1 LYDGKARVVNE
12 IAENL
17 GGSMRPALSTVFAT
31 RGGGGEALAPSAIV
45 DVCLRAEASA
55 VVLDASLRPA
65 LYEPLVSELERRGD
79 ELPVL
84 AIEGPGP
91 TATRPGARE
100 PALTASDR
108 DEARAA
114 LDAAILQ
121 VRRAGELRAPF
132 VIVRLGDVEAV
143 AADWSHARDQFLR
156 GALDASLAQ
165 RMMQARDAAAER
177 ALDGA
182 ARALERLARE
192 AERAGAVLLVRNG
205 RRYVDVP
212 SPRELDR
219 LRAEL
224 AGAPLLPAGDVAAA
238 HLTDVMG
245 FVPLALTLA
254 AYRDAPL
261 WYWGDACGP
270 VGALAPGRGIVDLAA
285 ARAALGKQTRL
296 AFSPWAGL
304 TVDEVVESMERF

>member
-1 LYDGKARVVNE
+1 
-12 IAENL
+12 
-17 GGSMRPALSTVFAT
+17 MRPALSTVFASA
-31 RGGGGEALAPSAIV
+31 RQGQDAALAPPAIV
-45 DVCLRAEASA
+45 DVCLRAEAGA
-55 VVLDASLRPA
+55 VVLDGALRPA
-65 LYEPLVSELERRGD
+65 LYEPLVRELERRGD

-84 AIEGPGP
+84 ALEAPCP

-100 PALTASDR
+100 PALTAADR

-114 LDAAILQ
+114 LEAALAT

-132 VIVRLGDVEAV
+132 VVVRLGDVEGA
-143 AADWSHARDQFLR
+143 AADWSRARDRFLR
-156 GALDASLAQ
+156 GALDDEEVQAL
-165 RMMQARDAAAER
+165 RQARDRAAER

-182 ARALERLARE
+182 RRALERLARE
-192 AERAGAVLLVRNG
+192 AERAGALLLVRNG

-219 LRAEL
+219 LRREL
-224 AGAPLLPAGDVAAA
+224 SGAPLLPACDVPAA

-245 FVPLALTLA
+245 FVPMALTLA

-270 VGALAPGRGIVDLAA
+270 IGALAPGRGIVDLAA
-285 ARAALGKQTRL
+285 ARASVADGARL
-296 AFSPWAGL
+296 AFAPWAGL
-304 TVDEVVESMERF
+304 DVDEVVESMARL

>member
-1 LYDGKARVVNE
+1 MKSPRISVLV
-12 IAENL
+12 
-17 GGSMRPALSTVFAT
+17 MRPALSTGFASM
-31 RGGGGEALAPSAIV
+31 RQGGDEALSPTAIV
-45 DVCLRAEASA
+45 EVCLRAEASA
-55 VVLDASLRPA
+55 VVLDGALRPA
-65 LYEPLVSELERRGD
+65 LYEPLVQELERRGD

-84 AIEGPGP
+84 AIEAPGP
-91 TATRPGARE
+91 AAARPGARE

-114 LDAAILQ
+114 LDSALVQ

-132 VIVRLGDVEAV
+132 VIVRLGDVEPV
-143 AADWSHARDQFLR
+143 AADWTHARDQFLR
-156 GALDASLAQ
+156 GALDAGRAQ
-165 RMMQARDAAAER
+165 RLMQTRDAAAER
-177 ALDGA
+177 AVDGA
-182 ARALERLARE
+182 VRALERLARE

-205 RRYVDVP
+205 RRYIDVP

-224 AGAPLLPAGDVAAA
+224 AGAPLLPAGDVVAA

-245 FVPLALTLA
+245 FVPMALTLA

-270 VGALAPGRGIVDLAA
+270 VGALAPGRGVVDLPG
-285 ARAALGKQTRL
+285 ARASVGQAARL

-304 TVDEVVESMERF
+304 AVDEVVEAMERFGP

>member
-84 AIEGPGP
+84 AIEAPGP
-91 TATRPGARE
+91 TATRLGARE

-219 LRAEL
+219 LRVEL